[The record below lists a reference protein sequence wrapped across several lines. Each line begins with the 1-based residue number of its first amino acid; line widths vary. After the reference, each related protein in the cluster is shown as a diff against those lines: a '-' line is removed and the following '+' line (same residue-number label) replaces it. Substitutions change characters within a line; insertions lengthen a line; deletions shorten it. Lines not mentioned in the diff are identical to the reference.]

1 MAIVIVCKA
10 TSIIDGGAIDDKGNN
25 IIYTLLHN
33 KYVGKMIATCA
44 NYHQTLNAIKVAVKR
59 PAHAIN
65 CFHKFCNNKAVY
77 STKL

>member
-10 TSIIDGGAIDDKGNN
+10 TSIIDGGAIDDKGND

-44 NYHQTLNAIKVAVKR
+44 NYHQTLNAVNKTYLSCNMV
-59 PAHAIN
+59 PN
-65 CFHKFCNNKAVY
+65 WLKF
-77 STKL
+77 SSISL